1 MATNPLF
8 IYHPPTDEQKVLYA
22 RLAKAHA
29 DTTDGLLRVLSIAE
43 GSEGPVT
50 QKHYEEFTNTCENY
64 YNVIMEVCP
73 ASADRT
79 AAIRCL
85 RLARNAVNDVLRLSG
100 DRSAYFSLAGIE
112 LIKCRYQANASIALE
127 GKF

>member
-8 IYHPPTDEQKVLYA
+8 IYHPPTDEQKVLYE
-22 RLAKAHA
+22 RLAEAYAGVYRVMTKALRA
-29 DTTDGLLRVLSIAE
+29 LGKRPAQPEDYDAITDACE
-43 GSEGPVT
+43 G
-50 QKHYEEFTNTCENY
+50 Y

-85 RLARNAVNDVLRLSG
+85 RLARNAMNDCLRLPE
-100 DRSAYFSLAGIE
+100 DRSVFWTLAEQE
-112 LIKCRYQANASIALE
+112 LIKCRYQAHASIALD
-127 GKF
+127 GKV